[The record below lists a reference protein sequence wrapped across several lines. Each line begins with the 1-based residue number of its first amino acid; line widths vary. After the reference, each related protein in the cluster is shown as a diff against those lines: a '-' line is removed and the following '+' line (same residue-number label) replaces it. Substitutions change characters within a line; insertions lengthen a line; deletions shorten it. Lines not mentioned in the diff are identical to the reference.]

1 MHACQSSRSGCVQMG
16 MEGYLASL
24 FTFWNQELWAGE
36 LASLLSLLNTLLMAS
51 QVRRQK
57 IYELLRL

>member
-36 LASLLSLLNTLLMAS
+36 LASLLSLLNTLLTAS

>member
-1 MHACQSSRSGCVQMG
+1 MG

-57 IYELLRL
+57 IYEVLRL

>member
-1 MHACQSSRSGCVQMG
+1 MHACRSSRSGCVQTG

-36 LASLLSLLNTLLMAS
+36 PASLLSLLNSAHGLTGEKTKDL
-51 QVRRQK
+51 
-57 IYELLRL
+57 